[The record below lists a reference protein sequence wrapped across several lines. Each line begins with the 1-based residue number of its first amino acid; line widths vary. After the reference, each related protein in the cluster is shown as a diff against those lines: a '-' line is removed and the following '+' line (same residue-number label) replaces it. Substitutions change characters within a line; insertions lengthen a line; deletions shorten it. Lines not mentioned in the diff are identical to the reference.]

1 MKKSRREEML
11 KPVQNVEVSDK
22 HVALRVVF
30 FVLAVVIAIGAFAY
44 ALIAI
49 LNVPN
54 GWMQIEASASE
65 ISAANELSFYY
76 YVSSERGEARAEK
89 NAVTQAYSEA
99 CVNVYRLF
107 DAITDNGNN
116 VRAVNLNLNK
126 AVSVDPALYQA
137 FKTLSECDVK
147 LLFMA
152 PIYERLSN
160 IFYANGDYEAKQ
172 FDPSFNPVE
181 KAFWDEVLT
190 YINNPDDVSLDLLEN
205 NAVRLNVSE
214 GYANYAEKNGIK
226 NFVDFFHLKNAFVV
240 DYVVDTLFAK
250 GYKVGFVSSD
260 DGFTRTLSGER
271 SDVTVTLFDGV
282 GGLPVACAQLNFK
295 QSLSAVNLHSFK
307 IRASEQYF
315 YRYSDGTTV
324 SPFVSYDGSSQT
336 CLPFLFGYGF
346 GVKCGDV
353 LKDVLPLFTEEQL
366 DVGKVTDLKERGIH
380 TVYAVDKT
388 VYYTQSDLGIQ
399 VNQSGEVKYEKQFLE

>member
-137 FKTLSECDVK
+137 FKTLSECDVQYF
-147 LLFMA
+147 LRQR
-152 PIYERLSN
+152 RLRS
-160 IFYANGDYEAKQ
+160 Q
-172 FDPSFNPVE
+172 
-181 KAFWDEVLT
+181 
-190 YINNPDDVSLDLLEN
+190 
-205 NAVRLNVSE
+205 AVRPEL
-214 GYANYAEKNGIK
+214 
-226 NFVDFFHLKNAFVV
+226 
-240 DYVVDTLFAK
+240 
-250 GYKVGFVSSD
+250 
-260 DGFTRTLSGER
+260 
-271 SDVTVTLFDGV
+271 
-282 GGLPVACAQLNFK
+282 
-295 QSLSAVNLHSFK
+295 
-307 IRASEQYF
+307 
-315 YRYSDGTTV
+315 
-324 SPFVSYDGSSQT
+324 
-336 CLPFLFGYGF
+336 
-346 GVKCGDV
+346 
-353 LKDVLPLFTEEQL
+353 
-366 DVGKVTDLKERGIH
+366 
-380 TVYAVDKT
+380 
-388 VYYTQSDLGIQ
+388 
-399 VNQSGEVKYEKQFLE
+399 